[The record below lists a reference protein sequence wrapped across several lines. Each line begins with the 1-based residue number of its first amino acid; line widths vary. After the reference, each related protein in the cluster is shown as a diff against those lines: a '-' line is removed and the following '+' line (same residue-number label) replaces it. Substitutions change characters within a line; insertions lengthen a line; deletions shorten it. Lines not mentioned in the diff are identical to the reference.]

1 MLRVQLGLRQVFL
14 MYFCAFLFYA
24 LCYWVVSNG
33 YWLTGNRCELYHQS
47 DATVGDATP
56 SGDPFNFIDAYMF
69 SVEPMA
75 TIGYSSPD
83 SIFFNDCERSLS
95 RYAAVTDLSV
105 QC

>member
-1 MLRVQLGLRQVFL
+1 

-69 SVEPMA
+69 SVETMA

-83 SIFFNDCERSLS
+83 SIFFNDCERSRS
-95 RYAAVTDLSV
+95 RCAAVTIV